1 MKKLF
6 MLSFALLM
14 ITALAACGKPSS
26 NKNEKSTA
34 QQQSASTKS
43 DEADKDNPT
52 SSSLEQPSSQS
63 KILIA
68 YFSRAGENYN
78 VGYIEKG
85 NTEIVAEMIAEQNKG
100 NLFKIETVHPYP
112 ESYDECTAVAQRE
125 KNEKA
130 RPEIKGQVDNMKD
143 YDVVFLGYPNWW
155 GDMPMAVYT
164 FLESYDFSGKTII
177 PFCTNE
183 GSGLSNTKQN
193 IAAACPKAKVLDG
206 LSIRGTT
213 AQKSRDEAKKAV
225 TDWLGKINID

>member
-1 MKKLF
+1 MMVALKK
-6 MLSFALLM
+6 MM
-14 ITALAACGKPSS
+14 T
-26 NKNEKSTA
+26 
-34 QQQSASTKS
+34 
-43 DEADKDNPT
+43 
-52 SSSLEQPSSQS
+52 
-63 KILIA
+63 
-68 YFSRAGENYN
+68 NYLYQN
-78 VGYIEKG
+78 FHLVLKCL
-85 NTEIVAEMIAEQNKG
+85 VAELIAEQNKG
-100 NLFKIETVHPYP
+100 NLFKIETVNPYP
-112 ESYDECTAVAQRE
+112 ESYDECTQVAQRE

-164 FLESYDFSGKTII
+164 FLESYDFSDKTII

-193 IAAACPKAKVLDG
+193 IAAACPKAKVLEG